1 MGTTWERDCH
11 ELSLGWSHPYP
22 SALICFGYHTEL
34 TALQTFGNFLTELF
48 STQIYTVLHN
58 MYLWNCPGASRLAF
72 EVHLRLWK
80 PAHCLGQ
87 LEPTWYTAIQRPT
100 LLGSKE
106 RNVRTLSFDMF
117 WCHKWL
123 RWASRTEPVLLGL
136 TQASPNI
143 SHLLDSI
150 YIYLHSIPE
159 HRIFLVSLPV
169 LSPKLWAAASR
180 LRGRQKTGA
189 PDRRPK
195 PAETT
200 PIFGIEL
207 FSAKGN

>member
-1 MGTTWERDCH
+1 MNCH
-11 ELSLGWSHPYP
+11 LAEVIHIHLLW
-22 SALICFGYHTEL
+22 SALVITQSWRLFKL
-34 TALQTFGNFLTELF
+34 SATFWLSCSAHK
-48 STQIYTVLHN
+48 STQYITILHN

-123 RWASRTEPVLLGL
+123 RWASWTEPVLLGL
-136 TQASPNI
+136 IQAPPNI

-189 PDRRPK
+189 PDPGRPK
-195 PAETT
+195 PA
-200 PIFGIEL
+200 PRNYSYLRHWVVFC
-207 FSAKGN
+207 